1 MRIGKVSVSNAIEQG
16 NNFVLT
22 SGTAPVLILSKNDRR
37 LLNFRPTT
45 VTAADKTTHI
55 TYNITMLGDRGNGK
69 VFSRDFFALGG
80 DLEVELVSVNNT
92 TTTVYGP
99 DFSNPMTGAIMFKA
113 TSLNQIQTIK

>member
-1 MRIGKVSVSNAIEQG
+1 LRIGKVSVSNAIEQG

-55 TYNITMLGDRGNGK
+55 TYNITML
-69 VFSRDFFALGG
+69 
-80 DLEVELVSVNNT
+80 
-92 TTTVYGP
+92 
-99 DFSNPMTGAIMFKA
+99 
-113 TSLNQIQTIK
+113 

>member
-1 MRIGKVSVSNAIEQG
+1 
-16 NNFVLT
+16 
-22 SGTAPVLILSKNDRR
+22 

-55 TYNITMLGDRGNGK
+55 TYNITMLWDRGNEK